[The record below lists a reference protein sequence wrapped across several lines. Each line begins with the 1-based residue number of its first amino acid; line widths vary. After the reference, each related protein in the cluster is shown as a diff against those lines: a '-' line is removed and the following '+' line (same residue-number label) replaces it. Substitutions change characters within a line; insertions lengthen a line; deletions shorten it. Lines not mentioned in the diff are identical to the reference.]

1 MSDEARI
8 VVSGPSGSTQLNL
21 PWSSSVGELFAHA
34 RSQLGLGDT
43 GGYELWC
50 ADGVTMMNK
59 LERSLQE
66 LRDRR
71 ICPKREF
78 AIRASGDDRPQ

>member
-1 MSDEARI
+1 MSDEAH
-8 VVSGPSGSTQLNL
+8 VLVSGPSGSAQIDL
-21 PWSSSVGELFAHA
+21 PWSTTVGELFEHA
-34 RSQLGLGDT
+34 RSQLELGGPD
-43 GGYELWC
+43 GYELWC

-59 LERSLQE
+59 LERTLQE

-78 AIRASGDDRPQ
+78 AIRVMPSAE

>member
-1 MSDEARI
+1 MSDEAH
-8 VVSGPSGSTQLNL
+8 VLVSGPSGSAQLHL
-21 PWSSSVGELFAHA
+21 PWSSTVGELFEQA
-34 RSQLGLGDT
+34 RSQLGLRDAV
-43 GGYELWC
+43 GYELWC

-78 AIRASGDDRPQ
+78 AIRSSDDDWAR

>member
-1 MSDEARI
+1 MSDEAR
-8 VVSGPSGSTQLNL
+8 VAVSGPSGSVQLTL
-21 PWSSSVGELFAHA
+21 PWTSSVGELFEQA
-34 RSQLGLGDT
+34 RSQLGLGDA

-59 LERSLQE
+59 LERTLQE

-71 ICPKREF
+71 ICPRREF
-78 AIRASGDDRPQ
+78 AIRPR

>member
-1 MSDEARI
+1 MTDEAH
-8 VVSGPSGSTQLNL
+8 VLVSGPSGSAQLDL
-21 PWSSSVGELFAHA
+21 PWTSSVGALFEQACS
-34 RSQLGLGDT
+34 RLELGDA

-59 LERSLQE
+59 LDRSLQE

-71 ICPKREF
+71 ICAKREF
-78 AIRASGDDRPQ
+78 AIRPRSG

>member
-1 MSDEARI
+1 MTDEAH
-8 VVSGPSGSTQLNL
+8 VMVTGPSGSAQLDL
-21 PWSSSVGELFAHA
+21 PWTSSVGELFEQACS
-34 RSQLGLGDT
+34 RLELGDM
-43 GGYELWC
+43 GGYELSC

-66 LRDRR
+66 LRERR

-78 AIRASGDDRPQ
+78 AIRPR

>member
-1 MSDEARI
+1 MSDEAH
-8 VVSGPSGSTQLNL
+8 VLVSGPSGSARLDL
-21 PWSSSVGELFAHA
+21 PWSTTVGQLFEQA
-34 RSQLGLGDT
+34 RSQLGLRGPD
-43 GGYELWC
+43 GYELWC

-59 LERSLQE
+59 VERTLQE

-78 AIRASGDDRPQ
+78 AIRGIARAE

>member
-1 MSDEARI
+1 VSDEAH
-8 VVSGPSGSTQLNL
+8 VAVSGPAGSVQLSL
-21 PWSSSVGELFAHA
+21 PWTSRVGELFEEA
-34 RSQLGLGDT
+34 RSQLGLGDA

-59 LERSLQE
+59 LERTLQE

-78 AIRASGDDRPQ
+78 AIRPR